1 MQSKPG
7 AMSDEAAALA
17 TVSNGHAIR
26 ADATRR
32 KICDAVITC
41 LDEVG
46 YNATSISKVQALS
59 GVSRGAMTHHFPS
72 KEDLMVETA
81 ERLLDP
87 VRGQHGHRARAA
99 PRSALK
105 LTAGKGDGVQ
115 ADLVRLWARVVN
127 TREGRALL
135 EILMAARTDL
145 ALQQKIAPSL
155 KGYDDQI
162 NHNILSLYRSTS
174 RGDDDVATLW
184 TICRAFLRGLHLQ
197 RRFDDNP
204 KRIRQVIERFGEIM
218 APHMSARGDS
228 EGP

>member
-1 MQSKPG
+1 MQTQNP
-7 AMSDEAAALA
+7 AAPEQAATKATRPSGNAL
-17 TVSNGHAIR
+17 R
-26 ADATRR
+26 ADATRH
-32 KICDAVITC
+32 KICSAVMAC

-46 YNATSISKVQALS
+46 YHATSITRVQALA

-87 VRGQHGHRARAA
+87 VRGQSGPRAKSVPRLSAGH
-99 PRSALK
+99 
-105 LTAGKGDGVQ
+105 GDGVQ
-115 ADLVRLWARVVN
+115 ADLVRLWTRVVN

-135 EILMAARTDL
+135 EILIAARTDL

-155 KGYDDQI
+155 KAYDNDI
-162 NHNILSLYRSTS
+162 NRNILGLYRSVH

-204 KRIRQVIERFGEIM
+204 QKIRQVIERFGELM
-218 APHMSARGDS
+218 APHMSARS
-228 EGP
+228 GPDQPS